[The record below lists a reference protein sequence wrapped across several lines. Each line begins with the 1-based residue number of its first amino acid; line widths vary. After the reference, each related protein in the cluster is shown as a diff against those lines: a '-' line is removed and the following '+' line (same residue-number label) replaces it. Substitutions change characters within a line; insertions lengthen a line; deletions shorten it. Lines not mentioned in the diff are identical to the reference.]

1 MSLRFTPQAL
11 ADAKRI
17 KTWWRQNRPGAP
29 DAFDQELGVPKGRVD
44 RVGVEIDRRGIDRI
58 CAA

>member
-17 KTWWRQNRPGAP
+17 KTWWRQNRPAAP
-29 DAFDQELGVPKGRVD
+29 DAFDQELEVVPPSGGDGAK
-44 RVGVEIDRRGIDRI
+44 
-58 CAA
+58 